1 VRITGLT
8 TRQILSKLRPAAPR
22 LLLALALVA
31 IDVHSSRGQQPA
43 PADRRTAQPQLA
55 KSTVTVS
62 PDGNTTTVST
72 GTSLFPACDPPE
84 LCNPW
89 LHPPGTNMLPT
100 IWTNAYDSSGNE
112 MLNTLPST
120 PDIPYNLQDG
130 EPTVSKINITSPQD
144 DLKAFFNAILYQAQT
159 LNNKSAST
167 ADAATAARHLQ
178 TAIQLGLDV
187 LEGNPFPSR
196 AYSGFPLLH
205 WRAGEQVK
213 KVDPATHNVDIHQVW
228 YDTHIESDTAYLD
241 VSAVK
246 TVPWTITYTV
256 DVLRRGHDDFSPFV
270 MYFDDPA
277 LSPGAMAM
285 PNVGMDQS
293 FYNMEDGT
301 RTVFKIKMAQGKYYD
316 LTYTW
321 GWRAHPPRVQ
331 VTENGCKTVP
341 YTPPP
346 DPLPPNYD
354 CTTAPNS
361 LVSWERNVF
370 FNNGKPDKAYAI
382 GKISKYA
389 PAKRM
394 WIALNEAHEAL
405 ARKDYAK
412 IIELFRTE
420 RDSSGQPGIAWQ
432 AWDDWR
438 DRTRLP
444 RGLPKSLMDAI
455 DADKESDLSLVYMNN
470 TIYAHFTDGGRM
482 DYPQWTVRPGH
493 LNLALYNL
501 DYFDHGYQNV
511 DFGGARGWDNQF
523 QSSVKSGGSGC
534 WFTFGRAYWNTNIP
548 PVPALAKNAI
558 PGTVTVKA
566 ATPASAPEGDD
577 AYGWHKLQITYNYE
591 PSKRLRFY
599 QFDPVHHDVAV
610 FSVH

>member
-1 VRITGLT
+1 MIGLT
-8 TRQILSKLRPAAPR
+8 IYRILWRLRQVAPS
-22 LLLALALVA
+22 LLLALALVPVA
-31 IDVHSSRGQQPA
+31 ERDSRGQQPA
-43 PADRRTAQPQLA
+43 PANRRNAQPQVA

-62 PDGNTTTVST
+62 ADGNTTTVST
-72 GTSLFPACDPPE
+72 GNSLFPACDPPD

-89 LHPPGTNMLPT
+89 MHPPGTNMLPT
-100 IWTNAYDSSGNE
+100 IWTNAYDSNGNE
-112 MLNTLPST
+112 MPNTLPST
-120 PDIPYNLQDG
+120 PDIPYNLHDG
-130 EPTVSKINITSPQD
+130 DPKVSKINITSPQD
-144 DLKAFFNAILYQAQT
+144 DLKAFFNAILYQAQK
-159 LNNKSAST
+159 LNDKGTSQQ
-167 ADAATAARHLQ
+167 DAATAALHLQ

-205 WRAGEQVK
+205 WKAGEHVK
-213 KVDPATHNVDIHQVW
+213 KVDPTTHNVDIHQVW
-228 YDTHIESDTAYLD
+228 YDTHIESDTSYLD

-277 LSPGAMAM
+277 LSPGAMPM
-285 PNVGMDQS
+285 PNVAMDQS
-293 FYNMEDGT
+293 FFNMEDGT
-301 RTVFKIKMAQGKYYD
+301 RTVFKIKMAPGKYYN
-316 LTYTW
+316 LTYSW

-331 VTENGCKTVP
+331 VTENGCKTIP
-341 YTPPP
+341 FTPPP

-389 PAKRM
+389 PAKQM
-394 WIALNEAHEAL
+394 WIALNEARDSM
-405 ARKDYAK
+405 ARKQYAR

-420 RDSSGQPGIAWQ
+420 RDSGGQPGTAWQ

-444 RGLPKSLMDAI
+444 RGLPKSLRDAI
-455 DADKESDLSLVYMNN
+455 AADKESNLSLVYMNN

-511 DFGGARGWDNQF
+511 DFGGTRGWDNQF
-523 QSSVKSGGSGC
+523 QSSLKSGGSGC
-534 WFTFGRAYWNTNIP
+534 WFTFGRVYWNMNIP
-548 PVPALAKNAI
+548 PMPALAKNSI

-566 ATPASAPEGDD
+566 ATPAATPDGDD
-577 AYGWHKLQITYNYE
+577 AFGWHKVQITYNYE